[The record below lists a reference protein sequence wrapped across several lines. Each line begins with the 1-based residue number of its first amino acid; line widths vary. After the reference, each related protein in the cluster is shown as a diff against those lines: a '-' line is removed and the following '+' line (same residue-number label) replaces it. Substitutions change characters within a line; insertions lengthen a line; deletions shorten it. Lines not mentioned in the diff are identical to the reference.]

1 MLPAS
6 PVAIV
11 LPPGEGFAPGTAG
24 PAALLVH
31 RLVQAGAEGVVVG
44 APTSTPPFP
53 GVRFVPAPPG
63 LGLGRSRRYAAGVA
77 RVLRG
82 LRPALI
88 EVHDSPAVALHLRDQ
103 CPGTP
108 VVLWLGRDP
117 YDLPGARTARDRTRL
132 LSRLAL
138 VVTASGW
145 LRRRLLDGTAAPGRA
160 PDVLHAGVPLPAL
173 PDRAREPAFL
183 FTGSLRPKS
192 GVDAFVTA
200 CAELLPHLPGW
211 RAVVMEPEAAGPDT
225 PFVRKLRFAASV
237 AGVELAGQRPRAE
250 ILAALCRTAVA
261 VVAHRWD
268 DPSGLT
274 ALEPMACGA
283 ALVCP
288 PSGALPDVAGNAAL
302 YADPDKRGAL
312 GAAMQTLAVDDALRT
327 RLSRAGRDRAE
338 AVSPDHAAAAL
349 LGLREAILSGVGPGG
364 ADRLYADPSSTPCP
378 TP

>member
-1 MLPAS
+1 MTAAS

-31 RLVQAGAEGVVVG
+31 RLLQAGADGVVIG
-44 APTSTPPFP
+44 TPTTTPPLS

-63 LGLGRSRRYAAGVA
+63 LGLGRTRRYAAGVA
-77 RVLRG
+77 RVLHG

-88 EVHDSPAVALHLRDQ
+88 EVHDSPAVALHLRDRF
-103 CPGTP
+103 PGPP

-117 YDLPGARTARDRTRL
+117 YDLPSARTARERTRL

-138 VVTASGW
+138 VVTASDW
-145 LRRRLLDGTAAPGRA
+145 LRRRVLDGATAPVRA
-160 PDVLHAGVPLPAL
+160 PDVLHAGITLPTL

-183 FTGSLRPKS
+183 FTGGLRPDS
-192 GVDAFVTA
+192 GVDAFVAA
-200 CAELLPHLPGW
+200 CGELLPHLPGW
-211 RAVVMEPEAAGPDT
+211 RAVVMEPEPAGPDT
-225 PFVRKLRFAASV
+225 PFLRKLRFAASV

-250 ILAALCRTAVA
+250 ILAALCRTAIA
-261 VVAHRWD
+261 VVANRWD

-288 PSGALPDVAGNAAL
+288 PRGALQEVAGDAAL

-312 GAAMQTLAVDDALRT
+312 GAAMQTLAVDDPLRT
-327 RLSRAGRDRAE
+327 RLSRAGSARAE
-338 AVSPDHAAAAL
+338 AFSPDHAVTAL
-349 LGLREAILSGVGPGG
+349 IALREAILAGVGPGR
-364 ADRLYADPSSTPCP
+364 ADRLYAAPSP